1 VRAGERAADLVV
13 FCFGSD
19 AIEDNALDDAADAYA
34 MLTMPAEARLNLTPD
49 PQIPGRVGY
58 VRIG

>member
-1 VRAGERAADLVV
+1 MGPLHRSDDA
-13 FCFGSD
+13 FFD
-19 AIEDNALDDAADAYA
+19 AIEDNALDDAADADA

-49 PQIPGRVGY
+49 PRIPGRGGY

>member
-1 VRAGERAADLVV
+1 L
-13 FCFGSD
+13 FD

-49 PQIPGRVGY
+49 PQIRVASAT
-58 VRIG
+58 